1 MHNSGTKHN
10 AVLDARAHRI
20 THHQLGMQFFESLWC
35 NVCGKLSPHEEGY
48 RAHLL
53 GKGHRECK
61 RVETQIWSMLLSAR
75 KLREELDR
83 RGVTAASSCPACSET
98 KASVGG
104 AMTVSQVEAGTVTDP
119 CLPGF
124 VRASSAPTGASAAP
138 GAVDDWEPLAV
149 GRPMTHAEATASAA
163 ATATLTGG
171 RTTPVP
177 EGASG
182 DEDDDDSAVALAIT
196 GRLEDVE
203 SSIAGLVG
211 GVLDVGRDMRE
222 LRSEQK
228 EMKQVVLQLSAAT
241 VGLVGEQKSLR
252 ELLSGVPGELV
263 ALTEAVERPVSLQL
277 HRGA

>member
-1 MHNSGTKHN
+1 MAEQHVGGDVPELSEMSVQELRRRLQLVEEALSEVCRVCNRRVSKRSEMDMHNSGTKHN

-35 NVCGKLSPHEEGY
+35 DVCGKLSPHEEGY

-61 RVETQIWSMLLSAR
+61 RVETQIWSMMLSAR

-83 RGVTAASSCPACSET
+83 RGVTAASSCSACSET

-124 VRASSAPTGASAAP
+124 VGASSAPTGASAAP

-149 GRPMTHAEATASAA
+149 ERPMTHAEAAAGAA
-163 ATATLTGG
+163 ATNCDL
-171 RTTPVP
+171 
-177 EGASG
+177 
-182 DEDDDDSAVALAIT
+182 DEWS
-196 GRLEDVE
+196 
-203 SSIAGLVG
+203 
-211 GVLDVGRDMRE
+211 
-222 LRSEQK
+222 
-228 EMKQVVLQLSAAT
+228 
-241 VGLVGEQKSLR
+241 
-252 ELLSGVPGELV
+252 
-263 ALTEAVERPVSLQL
+263 
-277 HRGA
+277 